1 MAFKSPVADKSLAL
15 QTILA
20 EIDGTDIN
28 VIYMEKIFI
37 ESLFLQCRIEV

>member
-28 VIYMEKIFI
+28 VIYMEKKIYRKSFYTM
-37 ESLFLQCRIEV
+37 QN